1 MLHYLG
7 VVIQLCV
14 SLYTLILLARM
25 LLSWVELFNPNW
37 RPRGII
43 LVLVNVVY
51 SLTDPPLRW
60 LRQYIPPLRLGE
72 IALDTG
78 FIVLFIG
85 VMLIGRIANFL
96 I

>member
-7 VVIQLCV
+7 VAIQLCV

-43 LVLVNVVY
+43 LVLVNAVY

-60 LRQYIPPLRLGE
+60 LRQYIPPLQLGE

>member
-1 MLHYLG
+1 M
-7 VVIQLCV
+7 